1 MLNGLQ
7 AGRAV
12 AAIMVAIF
20 HANLFLLPKNFYNGD
35 GAGTIFNFGYAGVE
49 FFFVLSGFIMM
60 LVHRTDFGQPDRV
73 GLFLY
78 KRVVRIYPIYWMVLA
93 FLVAI
98 YFAAPG
104 RGPDHARDWSE
115 ILASF
120 ALWPTAEGPIM
131 AVAWTLQHEMLFY
144 LLFATVLWN
153 IRLGGL
159 LFGGWMLACLVAVPF
174 YHELSHPLSFFLKP
188 HNLLFVLGIATAL
201 IHDRIAPRSARWLFA
216 LGAFIFFGI
225 GIAETVGG
233 VVIFAGLLP
242 LIYGLGAALAMIGLT
257 RGGFPIPR
265 WLTFL
270 GDASYAIYLVHLPA
284 MNILAV
290 ALKAAGAHHILP
302 PLAMLLIVTLFVSI
316 VGCIVHVMLEKPL
329 LARLKPA
336 HNK

>member
-1 MLNGLQ
+1 
-7 AGRAV
+7 
-12 AAIMVAIF
+12 MVAIF
-20 HANLFLLPKNFYNGD
+20 HANLFLLPKNFYE
-35 GAGTIFNFGYAGVE
+35 GAGAGAIFNFGYAGVE

-60 LVHRTDFGQPDRV
+60 LVHRRDFGQPDRV

-104 RGPDHARDWSE
+104 RGPAHARDWSE

-144 LLFATVLWN
+144 LLFATVLWSVR
-153 IRLGGL
+153 IGGL
-159 LFGGWMLACLVAVPF
+159 LFGGWMLACVLAMPF
-174 YHELSHPLSFFLKP
+174 YQELSHPLSFLLKP
-188 HNLLFVLGIATAL
+188 HNLLFALGIATAL
-201 IHDRIAPRSARWLFA
+201 IHERVALKPARWLFV
-216 LGAFIFFGI
+216 LGTLIFFGI
-225 GIAETVGG
+225 GVAETVGG
-233 VVIFAGLLP
+233 VVVHASLLP
-242 LIYGLGAALAMIGLT
+242 LIYGVGSALAMIGLT
-257 RGGFPIPR
+257 RGGYPMPR

-290 ALKAAGAHHILP
+290 GLKSVRAQDSLP
-302 PLAMLLIVTLFVSI
+302 PLGMLFIVTLFVVAIGSI
-316 VGCIVHVMLEKPL
+316 VHLLIEKPV
-329 LARLKPA
+329 LARLKPM
-336 HNK
+336 HKK